1 MKSLLIGIIAFVSAA
16 SFGQVAGSAAN
27 WEVFTSWD
35 FADTNLLSAPQGQH
49 IGNPASGYI
58 TDWSSLVQ
66 DGLTMPGSD
75 GQPANTGALRIGKTA
90 LAT

>member
-58 TDWSSLVQ
+58 NRLVKSCSGWF
-66 DGLTMPGSD
+66 DN
-75 GQPANTGALRIGKTA
+75 ARI
-90 LAT
+90 